1 MTTMQTDRA
10 RAITTARA
18 RPPQRSGRRLK
29 PYLYVLPAALAYI
42 GFSVWPA
49 LNTVFYSLTEW
60 DGLNPAVWT
69 GVGAAL
75 TVSWAMAT
83 GTEPISVLKVIFLVG
98 IVGAVVGL
106 KLVPTGGPAPTSAK
120 TSDRTGPV

>member
-1 MTTMQTDRA
+1 MQTDRA

-69 GVGAAL
+69 GVGNYVDVFTDPAL
-75 TVSWAMAT
+75 YGSVLHSIVLILFFAVL
-83 GTEPISVLKVIFLVG
+83 PISV
-98 IVGAVVGL
+98 
-106 KLVPTGGPAPTSAK
+106 
-120 TSDRTGPV
+120 